1 MNALALIVVTELGI
15 IIDVVS
21 GLFGNVPL
29 LINSSDELSGGM

>member
-29 LINSSDELSGGM
+29 LIDVSDELGGGM